1 MAPNG
6 KQVVLGI
13 MGPGDLAG
21 CEAVFRRSAYHATA
35 TGVSDSLVL
44 SWSAVRVF
52 QLFADSP
59 RLATNALT
67 IVSGR
72 AGDFMRRMREVAI
85 EPVEQR
91 LARTLLEL
99 APPDRREALR
109 TGSPVEIA
117 LSRRDLGGMSGVSP
131 FTVSR
136 IVQAWQRK
144 GIVRGGRQRL
154 LVPDS
159 TRLSHVAVG
168 KALHRAYSRRRGP
181 T

>member
-1 MAPNG
+1 
-6 KQVVLGI
+6 
-13 MGPGDLAG
+13 
-21 CEAVFRRSAYHATA
+21 
-35 TGVSDSLVL
+35 
-44 SWSAVRVF
+44 
-52 QLFADSP
+52 
-59 RLATNALT
+59 
-67 IVSGR
+67 
-72 AGDFMRRMREVAI
+72 MRRMREVAI

-144 GIVRGGRQRL
+144 GSSEGDGSGFSSWTQ
-154 LVPDS
+154 PGC
-159 TRLSHVAVG
+159 HNVAVG